1 MPLTINT
8 NMASIQSERALAM
21 NRGNM
26 ETAMQRLSSG
36 KRINSALDDASG
48 LAVANRMRNQIEGLN
63 MAIRNAN
70 DGISLSQTAEG
81 AMEEL
86 QSILLR
92 MRELAVQASNGTY
105 TAEDRSYIAAEFD
118 ELMKEMRR
126 VSNQAAWDGDVKLIA
141 EGAKP
146 QQVQVGI
153 NAADYIQIPLQSLTV
168 DDLKLSAKN
177 DVNSAAGT
185 KIDTFKFQNLTSSTE
200 PKVAFVP
207 SSWTRGVDQPSALTD
222 VTFTDIPLPNFELR
236 LWNGSRNSSGSPDGL
251 SSSVNVLNVSGAA
264 SVQDLIKRLK
274 AHPNYD
280 STTCDIQF
288 AAGELKVVWKIAGQ
302 PNPSTSLI
310 ITNPPAQDGAV
321 TINAGDNSVDY
332 GTILVSGKAN
342 DLTNYPKHYQQ
353 DFNLSGLTFHRD
365 TIPKSAGNFFAIQIG
380 DRVLTADNAVDV
392 SDLAAKL
399 KADSDYNFIRDQ
411 VGLGTSKLELFEV
424 HDVAA
429 NKNYDGSA
437 LTQTR
442 AAAAAGSI
450 YTDTVPSVGEVAS
463 KLYAVKGS
471 GAASTDKIAGNV
483 SGNAVTQAI
492 GDAAAGE
499 IYAVSYGSGSAKVY
513 KIKDSAATA
522 GFAGNVSG
530 ESVTQT
536 RDQAAV
542 GEIYYNSAT
551 STYAI
556 KTSAGTN
563 YATDIAHASG
573 PGGAITLA
581 TAQVDAKSVALLAE
595 AKARKQKLMVNFG
608 ENALVR
614 ACTYQSRH
622 NVTITDPQSAISAL
636 DYVDAAAKVVNE
648 SRARMGATMSRIEY
662 TINNLMNLVEN
673 TEEAKSRV
681 LDTDYAKESAELA
694 KAQILAQAGTAM
706 LAQANQ
712 SQQYVLNLLR
722 QG

>member
-8 NMASIQSERALAM
+8 NIASIQSERALAA

-70 DGISLSQTAEG
+70 DGISLAQTAEG

-86 QSILLR
+86 QNVLLR

-105 TAEDRSYIAAEFD
+105 TDEDRSYIAAEFD

-153 NAADYIQIPLQSLTV
+153 NAADYIQVPLQSLTV
-168 DDLKLSAKN
+168 EDLNLSEKIGV
-177 DVNSAAGT
+177 DSYEGAAVE
-185 KIDTFKFQNLTSSTE
+185 TFKFHNLTSTSE
-200 PKVAFVP
+200 PAVNFVP
-207 SSWTRGVDQPSALTD
+207 ASWNGSDPDELTD
-222 VTFTDIPLPNFELR
+222 VKFIDNPKPNFELR
-236 LWNGSRNSSGSPDGL
+236 LWNGARDSDGNPEGVSSA
-251 SSSVNVLNVSGAA
+251 VNVLSVTGAG
-264 SVQDLIKRLK
+264 SVQDLIKQLK

-280 STTCDIQF
+280 ATTVDLKF
-288 AAGELKVVWKIAGQ
+288 SGGELKVVWKIAGQ
-302 PNPSTSLI
+302 PDPASSLI
-310 ITNPPAQDGAV
+310 VTNPVDEGDAISIA
-321 TINAGDNSVDY
+321 AGNNSVDY
-332 GTILVSGKAN
+332 GETLVNGKIG
-342 DLTNYPKHYQQ
+342 DLTNYPDHYQQ
-353 DFNLSGLTFHRD
+353 SFDLSDLAFHRD
-365 TIPKSAGNFFAIQIG
+365 TIPKSAGNFFSIQIG
-380 DRVLTADNAVDV
+380 NRVLTADNATDV
-392 SDLAAKL
+392 GDLAAKL

-411 VGLGTSKLELFEV
+411 VGLGDSKLELFEV
-424 HDVAA
+424 IDKPALA
-429 NKNYDGSA
+429 NDSGRLFSQTSA
-437 LTQTR
+437 TASGGEIFTSGETYLVKDTPPD
-442 AAAAAGSI
+442 
-450 YTDTVPSVGEVAS
+450 TDHR
-463 KLYAVKGS
+463 Y
-471 GAASTDKIAGNV
+471 AGNV
-483 SGNAVTQAI
+483 SGRSVNQART
-492 GDAAAGE
+492 AATEGE
-499 IYAVSYGSGSAKVY
+499 IFLVGGQYKLRGSGDTTTDTNIVAPTTAD
-513 KIKDSAATA
+513 KD
-522 GFAGNVSG
+522 
-530 ESVTQT
+530 
-536 RDQAAV
+536 
-542 GEIYYNSAT
+542 
-551 STYAI
+551 
-556 KTSAGTN
+556 
-563 YATDIAHASG
+563 
-573 PGGAITLA
+573 
-581 TAQVDAKSVALLAE
+581 LLASLTP
-595 AKARKQKLMVNFG
+595 RVQKLKVNFG
-608 ENALVR
+608 EDATDR
-614 ACTYQSRH
+614 AFMYQSHH
-622 NVTITDPQSAISAL
+622 NVAITDIESAITAL
-636 DYVDAAAKVVNE
+636 DFVDQAAKVVNE